1 MVAKIIDGKLIASK
15 VKEQVSIAVSD
26 LNQKSI
32 FPGLATIIV
41 GNDAASS
48 IYVKNKRKSAKEV
61 GIESFQYEFPENIQ
75 EKELLELINE
85 LNLNSAVDGILVQ
98 LPLPKHINSDLIIDS
113 IDVNK
118 DVDGFNVIN
127 AGKTFIGRD
136 SVIPCTPLGCLLMLK
151 SIKIELKGKNAVII
165 GRSNIVGKPMA
176 QLLLNEDCTV
186 TIVHSKTFNIQALVK
201 EADIVVAAVGSA
213 NLVKGNWIKK
223 GAVVIDMRNQYE
235 GEVGRFENAIIPDVD
250 RSEELLPTVK
260 KLLKVED
267 KNMLVGDIN
276 YNEVKDIASYITPV
290 PGGVGPMTIACLLMN
305 TVFQCAKRN
314 NVSIPNNLKKLF

>member
-85 LNLNSAVDGILVQ
+85 LNLNSDVDGILVQ

-213 NLVKGNWIKK
+213 NLVKGSWIKK
-223 GAVVIDMRNQYE
+223 GAVLID
-235 GEVGRFENAIIPDVD
+235 VGINR
-250 RSEELLPTVK
+250 
-260 KLLKVED
+260 LKVED
-267 KNMLVGDIN
+267 KNILVGDIN
-276 YNEVKDIASYITPV
+276 FNEVKDIASYITPV

>member
-1 MVAKIIDGKLIASK
+1 MVAKIIDGKLISSK

-61 GIESFQYEFPENIQ
+61 GIESFQYELSENIQ

-85 LNLNSAVDGILVQ
+85 LNLNSDVDGILVQ

-213 NLVKGNWIKK
+213 NLVKGSWIKK
-223 GAVVIDMRNQYE
+223 GAVVID
-235 GEVGRFENAIIPDVD
+235 VGINR
-250 RSEELLPTVK
+250 
-260 KLLKVED
+260 LKVED
-267 KNMLVGDIN
+267 KNILVGDIN
-276 YNEVKDIASYITPV
+276 FNEVKDIASYITPV

>member
-61 GIESFQYEFPENIQ
+61 GIESFQYELSENIQ

-85 LNLNSAVDGILVQ
+85 LNFNSDVDGILVQ

-186 TIVHSKTFNIQALVK
+186 TIVHSNTFNIQALVK

-213 NLVKGNWIKK
+213 NLVKGSWIKK
-223 GAVVIDMRNQYE
+223 GAVVID
-235 GEVGRFENAIIPDVD
+235 VGINR
-250 RSEELLPTVK
+250 
-260 KLLKVED
+260 LKVED
-267 KNMLVGDIN
+267 KNILVGDIN
-276 YNEVKDIASYITPV
+276 FNEVKDIASYITPV

>member
-1 MVAKIIDGKLIASK
+1 MAAKIIDGKLIASK

-85 LNLNSAVDGILVQ
+85 LNLNSDVDGILVQ
-98 LPLPKHINSDLIIDS
+98 LPLPKNINSDLIIDS

-213 NLVKGNWIKK
+213 NLVKGSWIKK
-223 GAVVIDMRNQYE
+223 GAVLID
-235 GEVGRFENAIIPDVD
+235 VGINR
-250 RSEELLPTVK
+250 
-260 KLLKVED
+260 LKVED
-267 KNMLVGDIN
+267 KNILVGDIN
-276 YNEVKDIASYITPV
+276 FNEVKDIASYITPV

>member
-15 VKEQVSIAVSD
+15 VKEQVSVAVSD

-61 GIESFQYEFPENIQ
+61 GIKSFQYELSENIQ

-85 LNLNSAVDGILVQ
+85 LNLNSDVDGILVQ

-213 NLVKGNWIKK
+213 NLVKGSWIKK
-223 GAVVIDMRNQYE
+223 GAVVIDVGINRIEANIK
-235 GEVGRFENAIIPDVD
+235 GEN
-250 RSEELLPTVK
+250 
-260 KLLKVED
+260 
-267 KNMLVGDIN
+267 KNRLVGDVDFKEAEKN
-276 YNEVKDIASYITPV
+276 ASAITPV
-290 PGGVGPMTIACLLMN
+290 PGGVGPMTIACLLRN
-305 TVFQCAKRN
+305 TTIAFKNKQKN
-314 NVSIPNNLKKLF
+314 

>member
-1 MVAKIIDGKLIASK
+1 MAAKIIDGKLIASK

-85 LNLNSAVDGILVQ
+85 LNLNSDVDGILVQ

-223 GAVVIDMRNQYE
+223 GAVVID
-235 GEVGRFENAIIPDVD
+235 VGINR
-250 RSEELLPTVK
+250 
-260 KLLKVED
+260 LKVED

>member
-1 MVAKIIDGKLIASK
+1 MAAKIIDGKLIASK

-32 FPGLATIIV
+32 FPSLATIIV

-85 LNLNSAVDGILVQ
+85 LNLNSDVDGILVQ

-186 TIVHSKTFNIQALVK
+186 TIVHSKTFNLQALVK

-213 NLVKGNWIKK
+213 NLVKGSWIKK
-223 GAVVIDMRNQYE
+223 GAVVID
-235 GEVGRFENAIIPDVD
+235 VGINR
-250 RSEELLPTVK
+250 
-260 KLLKVED
+260 LKVED
-267 KNMLVGDIN
+267 KNILVGDIN
-276 YNEVKDIASYITPV
+276 FNEVKDIASYITPV

>member
-85 LNLNSAVDGILVQ
+85 LNLNSDVDGILVQ

-118 DVDGFNVIN
+118 DVDGFNLIN

-223 GAVVIDMRNQYE
+223 GAVVID
-235 GEVGRFENAIIPDVD
+235 VGINR
-250 RSEELLPTVK
+250 
-260 KLLKVED
+260 LKVED

>member
-1 MVAKIIDGKLIASK
+1 MAAKIIDGKLIASK
-15 VKEQVSIAVSD
+15 VKEQVSVAVSD

-61 GIESFQYEFPENIQ
+61 GIESFQYELSENIQ

-85 LNLNSAVDGILVQ
+85 LNLNSDVDGILVQ

-223 GAVVIDMRNQYE
+223 GAVVID
-235 GEVGRFENAIIPDVD
+235 VGINR
-250 RSEELLPTVK
+250 
-260 KLLKVED
+260 LKVED
-267 KNMLVGDIN
+267 KNILVGDIN
-276 YNEVKDIASYITPV
+276 FNEVKDIASYITPV

>member
-15 VKEQVSIAVSD
+15 VKEQVSVAVSD

-61 GIESFQYEFPENIQ
+61 GIESFQYELSENIQ

-85 LNLNSAVDGILVQ
+85 LNLNSDVDGILVQ

-213 NLVKGNWIKK
+213 NLVKGSWIKK
-223 GAVVIDMRNQYE
+223 GAVLID
-235 GEVGRFENAIIPDVD
+235 VGINR
-250 RSEELLPTVK
+250 
-260 KLLKVED
+260 LKVEN
-267 KNMLVGDIN
+267 KNILVGDIN
-276 YNEVKDIASYITPV
+276 FNEVKDIASYITPV

>member
-1 MVAKIIDGKLIASK
+1 MAAKIIDGKLIASK
-15 VKEQVSIAVSD
+15 VKEQVSVAVSD

-61 GIESFQYEFPENIQ
+61 GIESFQYELSENIQ

-85 LNLNSAVDGILVQ
+85 LNLNSDVDGILVQ

-213 NLVKGNWIKK
+213 NLVKGSWIKK
-223 GAVVIDMRNQYE
+223 GAVLID
-235 GEVGRFENAIIPDVD
+235 VGINR
-250 RSEELLPTVK
+250 
-260 KLLKVED
+260 LKVEN
-267 KNMLVGDIN
+267 KNILVGHIN
-276 YNEVKDIASYITPV
+276 FNEVKDIASYITPV

>member
-1 MVAKIIDGKLIASK
+1 MAAKIIDGKLIASK
-15 VKEQVSIAVSD
+15 VKEQVSVAVSD

-61 GIESFQYEFPENIQ
+61 GIESFQYELSENIQ

-85 LNLNSAVDGILVQ
+85 LNVNSDVDGILVQ

-213 NLVKGNWIKK
+213 NLVKGSWIKK
-223 GAVVIDMRNQYE
+223 GAVLID
-235 GEVGRFENAIIPDVD
+235 VGINR
-250 RSEELLPTVK
+250 
-260 KLLKVED
+260 LKVEN
-267 KNMLVGDIN
+267 KNILVGDIN
-276 YNEVKDIASYITPV
+276 FNEVKDIASYITPV

>member
-1 MVAKIIDGKLIASK
+1 MAAKIIDGKLIASK
-15 VKEQVSIAVSD
+15 VKEQVSVAVSD

-61 GIESFQYEFPENIQ
+61 GIESFQYELSENIQ

-85 LNLNSAVDGILVQ
+85 LNLNSDVDGILVQ
-98 LPLPKHINSDLIIDS
+98 LPLPKNINSDLIIDS

-213 NLVKGNWIKK
+213 NLVKGSWIKK
-223 GAVVIDMRNQYE
+223 GAVVID
-235 GEVGRFENAIIPDVD
+235 VGINR
-250 RSEELLPTVK
+250 
-260 KLLKVED
+260 LKVED
-267 KNMLVGDIN
+267 KNILVGDIN
-276 YNEVKDIASYITPV
+276 FNEVKDIASYITPV

>member
-1 MVAKIIDGKLIASK
+1 MAAKIIDGKLLASK

-41 GNDAASS
+41 GNDAAIS

-61 GIESFQYEFPENIQ
+61 GIESFQYELSENIQ

-85 LNLNSAVDGILVQ
+85 LNLNSDVDGILVQ

-136 SVIPCTPLGCLLMLK
+136 SVIPCTPLGCLLILK
-151 SIKIELKGKNAVII
+151 SIKTELKGKNAVII
-165 GRSNIVGKPMA
+165 GRSNIVGKPMS

-213 NLVKGNWIKK
+213 NLVKGSWIKK
-223 GAVVIDMRNQYE
+223 GAVVID
-235 GEVGRFENAIIPDVD
+235 VGINR
-250 RSEELLPTVK
+250 
-260 KLLKVED
+260 LKVED
-267 KNMLVGDIN
+267 KNILVGDIN
-276 YNEVKDIASYITPV
+276 FNEVKDIASYITPV

>member
-1 MVAKIIDGKLIASK
+1 MAAKIIDGKFIASK

-26 LNQKSI
+26 LNQKRI

-61 GIESFQYEFPENIQ
+61 GIESFQYELSENIQ

-85 LNLNSAVDGILVQ
+85 LNLNSDVDGILVQ

-186 TIVHSKTFNIQALVK
+186 TIVHSKTFNIKALVK

-213 NLVKGNWIKK
+213 NLVKGSWIKK
-223 GAVVIDMRNQYE
+223 GAVVID
-235 GEVGRFENAIIPDVD
+235 VGINR
-250 RSEELLPTVK
+250 
-260 KLLKVED
+260 LKVED
-267 KNMLVGDIN
+267 KNILAGDIN
-276 YNEVKDIASYITPV
+276 FNEVKDIASYITPV

>member
-1 MVAKIIDGKLIASK
+1 MAAKIIDGKLIASK

-41 GNDAASS
+41 GNDVASS

-223 GAVVIDMRNQYE
+223 GAVVID
-235 GEVGRFENAIIPDVD
+235 VGINR
-250 RSEELLPTVK
+250 
-260 KLLKVED
+260 LKVED
-267 KNMLVGDIN
+267 KNILVGDIN
-276 YNEVKDIASYITPV
+276 FNEVKDIASYITPV

>member
-1 MVAKIIDGKLIASK
+1 MAAKIIDGKLLASK

-85 LNLNSAVDGILVQ
+85 LNLNSDVDGILVQ

-213 NLVKGNWIKK
+213 NLVKGSWIKK
-223 GAVVIDMRNQYE
+223 GAVVID
-235 GEVGRFENAIIPDVD
+235 VGINR
-250 RSEELLPTVK
+250 
-260 KLLKVED
+260 LKVED
-267 KNMLVGDIN
+267 KNILAGDIN
-276 YNEVKDIASYITPV
+276 FNEVKDIASYITPV

>member
-15 VKEQVSIAVSD
+15 VKEQVSVAVSD

-61 GIESFQYEFPENIQ
+61 GIESFQYELSENIQ

-85 LNLNSAVDGILVQ
+85 LNLNSDVDGILVQ
-98 LPLPKHINSDLIIDS
+98 LPLPKNINSDLIIDS

-213 NLVKGNWIKK
+213 NLVKGSWIKK
-223 GAVVIDMRNQYE
+223 GAVLID
-235 GEVGRFENAIIPDVD
+235 VGINR
-250 RSEELLPTVK
+250 
-260 KLLKVED
+260 LKVED
-267 KNMLVGDIN
+267 KNILVGDIN
-276 YNEVKDIASYITPV
+276 FNEVKDIASYITPV

>member
-15 VKEQVSIAVSD
+15 VKEQVSVAVSD

-61 GIESFQYEFPENIQ
+61 GIESFQYELSENIQ

-85 LNLNSAVDGILVQ
+85 LNLNSDVDGILVQ

-213 NLVKGNWIKK
+213 NLVKGSWIKK
-223 GAVVIDMRNQYE
+223 GAVVID
-235 GEVGRFENAIIPDVD
+235 VGINR
-250 RSEELLPTVK
+250 
-260 KLLKVED
+260 LKVED
-267 KNMLVGDIN
+267 KNILVGDIN
-276 YNEVKDIASYITPV
+276 FNEVKDIASYITPV

-305 TVFQCAKRN
+305 TIFQCAKRN

>member
-15 VKEQVSIAVSD
+15 VKEQVSVAVSD

-61 GIESFQYEFPENIQ
+61 GIKSFQYELSENIQ

-85 LNLNSAVDGILVQ
+85 LNLNSDVDGILVQ

-213 NLVKGNWIKK
+213 NLVKGSWIKK
-223 GAVVIDMRNQYE
+223 GAVLID
-235 GEVGRFENAIIPDVD
+235 VGINR
-250 RSEELLPTVK
+250 
-260 KLLKVED
+260 LKVED
-267 KNMLVGDIN
+267 KNILVGDIN
-276 YNEVKDIASYITPV
+276 FNEVKDIASYITPV

>member
-15 VKEQVSIAVSD
+15 VKEQVSVAVSD

-61 GIESFQYEFPENIQ
+61 GIESFQYELSENIQ

-85 LNLNSAVDGILVQ
+85 LNLNSDVDGILVQ

-213 NLVKGNWIKK
+213 NLVKGSWIKK
-223 GAVVIDMRNQYE
+223 GAVVID
-235 GEVGRFENAIIPDVD
+235 VGINR
-250 RSEELLPTVK
+250 
-260 KLLKVED
+260 LKVED
-267 KNMLVGDIN
+267 KNILVGDIN
-276 YNEVKDIASYITPV
+276 FNEVKDIASYITPV
-290 PGGVGPMTIACLLMN
+290 PGGVGLMTIACLLMN

>member
-1 MVAKIIDGKLIASK
+1 MAAKIIDGKLIASK
-15 VKEQVSIAVSD
+15 VKEQVSVAVSD

-61 GIESFQYEFPENIQ
+61 GIESFQYELSENIQ

-85 LNLNSAVDGILVQ
+85 LNLNSDVDGILVQ

-201 EADIVVAAVGSA
+201 EADIVVAAVGSP
-213 NLVKGNWIKK
+213 NLVKGSWIKK
-223 GAVVIDMRNQYE
+223 GAVVID
-235 GEVGRFENAIIPDVD
+235 VGINR
-250 RSEELLPTVK
+250 
-260 KLLKVED
+260 LKVED
-267 KNMLVGDIN
+267 KNILVGDIN
-276 YNEVKDIASYITPV
+276 FNEVKDIASYITPV

>member
-1 MVAKIIDGKLIASK
+1 MAAKIIDGKLIASK
-15 VKEQVSIAVSD
+15 VKEQVSIAVTD

-41 GNDAASS
+41 GNDVASS

-61 GIESFQYEFPENIQ
+61 GIESFQYEFPENVQ

-151 SIKIELKGKNAVII
+151 SIKIELKRKNAVII

-223 GAVVIDMRNQYE
+223 GAVVID
-235 GEVGRFENAIIPDVD
+235 VGINR
-250 RSEELLPTVK
+250 
-260 KLLKVED
+260 LKVED

>member
-1 MVAKIIDGKLIASK
+1 MVAKIIDGKLIAGK
-15 VKEQVSIAVSD
+15 VKEQVSVAVSD

-61 GIESFQYEFPENIQ
+61 GIESFQYELSENIQ

-85 LNLNSAVDGILVQ
+85 LNLNSDVDGILVQ

-213 NLVKGNWIKK
+213 NLVKGSWIKK
-223 GAVVIDMRNQYE
+223 GAVLID
-235 GEVGRFENAIIPDVD
+235 VGINR
-250 RSEELLPTVK
+250 
-260 KLLKVED
+260 LKVEN
-267 KNMLVGDIN
+267 KNILVGDIN
-276 YNEVKDIASYITPV
+276 FNEVKDIASYITPV

>member
-1 MVAKIIDGKLIASK
+1 MAAKIIDGKLIASK
-15 VKEQVSIAVSD
+15 VKEQVSIAVTD

-41 GNDAASS
+41 GNDVASS

-61 GIESFQYEFPENIQ
+61 GIESFQYEFPENVQ

-186 TIVHSKTFNIQALVK
+186 TIVHSKTFNIQTLVK

-223 GAVVIDMRNQYE
+223 GAVVID
-235 GEVGRFENAIIPDVD
+235 VGINR
-250 RSEELLPTVK
+250 
-260 KLLKVED
+260 LKVED
-267 KNMLVGDIN
+267 KNILVGDIN